1 LLIERIILLFYFLL
15 FTLAGYFI
23 GKFFTEDK
31 GVILI
36 VVFAIL
42 WGISSAPV
50 WGLASLGEML
60 LGLYLYNIFNK

>member
-1 LLIERIILLFYFLL
+1 MLIYFLL

-23 GKFFTEDK
+23 GKFFKQDK
-31 GVILI
+31 GVIII
-36 VVFAIL
+36 VVLAIL

-60 LGLYLYNIFNK
+60 LGLYISKLIAK

>member
-1 LLIERIILLFYFLL
+1 MLFYFLL

-23 GKFFTEDK
+23 GKFFTQDK
-31 GVILI
+31 GVIFI

-60 LGLYLYNIFNK
+60 LGLYLFKLHAK

>member
-1 LLIERIILLFYFLL
+1 MLFYFLL

-23 GKFFTEDK
+23 GKFFTQDK

-36 VVFAIL
+36 VVLAIL
-42 WGISSAPV
+42 WGMSSAPV

-60 LGLYLYNIFNK
+60 LGLYFAKTFKN

>member
-1 LLIERIILLFYFLL
+1 MLFYFLL

-23 GKFFTEDK
+23 GKFFSQDN

-36 VVFAIL
+36 VVIAIL

-60 LGLYLYNIFNK
+60 LGLYLSKIVNK

>member
-15 FTLAGYFI
+15 FTLAGYLI
-23 GKFFTEDK
+23 GKFFTQDK
-31 GVILI
+31 GVIII

-42 WGISSAPV
+42 WGISSAQV

-60 LGLYLYNIFNK
+60 LGLYLYKIFNK

>member
-1 LLIERIILLFYFLL
+1 VLFYFLL

-23 GKFFTEDK
+23 GKFFTQDK

-36 VVFAIL
+36 VVLAVL

-60 LGLYLYNIFNK
+60 LGLYLSRMLTK

>member
-1 LLIERIILLFYFLL
+1 MLIYFLL

-23 GKFFTEDK
+23 GRLFSQDK

-60 LGLYLYNIFNK
+60 LGLYLSKIANK

>member
-1 LLIERIILLFYFLL
+1 MFIYFLI
-15 FTLAGYFI
+15 FTLVGYFI
-23 GKFFTEDK
+23 GRLFTQDK

-36 VVFAIL
+36 VVLAVL

-60 LGLYLYNIFNK
+60 LGLYLSKIIAK

>member
-1 LLIERIILLFYFLL
+1 MLIYFIL

-23 GKFFTEDK
+23 GRFFSQDK
-31 GVILI
+31 GVIII
-36 VVFAIL
+36 VLLAIL

-60 LGLYLYNIFNK
+60 LGLYFANTFKN

>member
-1 LLIERIILLFYFLL
+1 MLFYFLL
-15 FTLAGYFI
+15 FTLVGYFI
-23 GKFFTEDK
+23 GKFFTQDK

-36 VVFAIL
+36 VVLAIL